1 MIYKI
6 GGSWDWYNSEDWAR
20 DVIDLLDHLGWTQD
34 VHAVGHSA
42 GGQALLKT
50 LLLSPERFRSA
61 ALLNTTAGGI
71 RPFTGPWVFISNL
84 FVSDK
89 SKQMERL
96 MRINYTEVCYLVS
109 PPPNPYHPH
118 SPIHLTTQPWMI
130 ELAQ

>member
-1 MIYKI
+1 MIYNI

-96 MRINYTEVCYLVS
+96 MRINYTEVCPI
-109 PPPNPYHPH
+109 PPFIYHQL
-118 SPIHLTTQPWMI
+118 I
-130 ELAQ
+130 